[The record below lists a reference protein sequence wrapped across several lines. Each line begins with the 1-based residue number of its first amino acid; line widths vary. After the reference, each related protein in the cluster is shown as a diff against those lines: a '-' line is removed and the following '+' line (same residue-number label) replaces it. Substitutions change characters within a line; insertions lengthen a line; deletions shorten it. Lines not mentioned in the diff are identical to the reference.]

1 MILKSNFWNEKK
13 LNGHEKNPPPK
24 HLGAWNLAVICSSC
38 HDVVSFQV
46 TRKFDNNLGMYTF
59 IFLLD
64 WSHWEPYLGI
74 EGIHIIY
81 SLFFYIWPNYLGWPV
96 LPKGLLIF
104 WGIDT
109 AGTYHDEIS
118 QINWCMSHY
127 LRRIWNN
134 NGGILLGDIM
144 PAVGCTW
151 LMVLGLGGQK
161 TVQTNGLRWPDVSPQ
176 EILNTIKG

>member
-1 MILKSNFWNEKK
+1 MKTISDWKWKKSTTKTSWGLE
-13 LNGHEKNPPPK
+13 
-24 HLGAWNLAVICSSC
+24 LGCKFAQVAMMS
-38 HDVVSFQV
+38 SFQV

-64 WSHWEPYLGI
+64 WSHGEPYLGI
-74 EGIHIIY
+74 EEIPIIY
-81 SLFFYIWPNYLGWPV
+81 YLFLCIWPNYLGWPV
-96 LPKGLLIF
+96 LPKRLLIF

-127 LRRIWNN
+127 LRRIWSN
-134 NGGILLGDIM
+134 NGGVLLGDIM

-151 LMVLGLGGQK
+151 LTVLGLGSKKRSKQMAWD
-161 TVQTNGLRWPDVSPQ
+161 GLRFHRKIYW
-176 EILNTIKG
+176 IRL